1 MIEDLIK
8 YNKDADSKQIADT
21 VIYKYLFEK
30 QDTHYCSSFK
40 RIESD
45 ISSILTRIPAMF
57 SNYTNHDITHSLRIA
72 DYMVS
77 LLPGHIEEYSHTEL
91 AIMLISAIFH
101 DVGMSVSETEAAL
114 DISKQDEIRKTHHI
128 RSEKFVLEKASIDYF
143 KINTSNDVNFK
154 KIVSLIVRAHGED
167 FSWIEKNIKDD
178 EEYGTD
184 SVNPLF
190 ITCLLRLSDFLDF
203 DSRRTPLC
211 LFKYLQ
217 LRAFSY
223 DEWRKHF
230 PITNYRKINHERQ
243 IYFKGHCEE
252 PEVYHQISKYFEEIE
267 KEIKKEKLLLFES
280 DEKYKLDISDNILD
294 KLEPTKFSSVN
305 LQFNMD
311 YVAITNLLM
320 GENLYA
326 DKTVVIRELLQNS
339 IDACLLKKELS
350 AKKSEKYTPEIR
362 IIIDSNKI
370 SICDNEI
377 GMSKKIIENYFLCI
391 GKSYYTSEAFKN
403 TGASFNPI
411 SHYGIGFLSC
421 FLLTNNIEITT
432 IPFEDNKLKYHFIVN
447 KDDRNVEILT
457 YDQQATGSGTSVS
470 FINNKS
476 DEVFRTAEEI
486 IKYIE
491 NLFLDFPVPISVY
504 DKDSYIK
511 TIQIKTVDTNKR
523 IDISKYLNNVQ
534 CSFSTMFSK
543 EFCRI
548 NNVYNP
554 FSFFD
559 NNYLYDPLHLP
570 EIILDSTDFY
580 NYRQNTAESY
590 DITNIVL
597 PNNKIYILRI
607 YPLDFESENYYDS
620 FFDYND
626 DIEMS
631 YERTFNKFPQETI
644 TILLF
649 ESEIIN
655 QFDDIGKIDLL
666 DRASKD
672 EKYKHFLSEIEK
684 LLAKLNYE
692 TDSFL
697 YKIETKQIFYNENF
711 YSYITDNKQIKSE
724 EKNDLAFHNIRIGQ
738 YRIILP
744 SLLDSFMPFHWYI
757 NVNTNNIF
765 PNISRDSI
773 SSKISAELGYAIGY
787 AYNKYLCDMETDISK
802 KEFINQFI
810 KKFYPE
816 IDTNIFIKK

>member
-217 LRAFSY
+217 LKAFSY

-294 KLEPTKFSSVN
+294 KLEPTKFTSVN

-311 YVAITNLLM
+311 YAAITNLLM
-320 GENLYA
+320 GENLYS

-370 SICDNEI
+370 SICDNGI
-377 GMSKKIIENYFLCI
+377 GMTKKVIENYFLCI

-403 TGASFNPI
+403 TGASFDPI

-421 FLLTNNIEITT
+421 FLLTDTIKVHT
-432 IPFEDNKLKYHFIVN
+432 IPFEDINLSYDFSIN
-447 KDDRNVEILT
+447 KDDRNVEIKT
-457 YDQQATGSGTSVS
+457 CDEENSESGTSIAFV
-470 FINNKS
+470 NKYS
-476 DEVFRTAEEI
+476 DEIFSSTKSIVQ
-486 IKYIE
+486 YITE
-491 NLFLDFPVPISVY
+491 LFFNIPIPISIYEEKKLVE
-504 DKDSYIK
+504 
-511 TIQIKTVDTNKR
+511 TIPIRNIDMTNR
-523 IDISKYLNNVQ
+523 IDISKYLNHVQ
-534 CSFSTMFSK
+534 CSFKTITRK
-543 EFCRI
+543 ESCRI
-548 NNVYNP
+548 IERLNP
-554 FSFFD
+554 FSIQI
-559 NNYLYDPLHLP
+559 NYIYDPEHLP
-570 EIILDSTDFY
+570 DIILDEQDLF
-580 NYRQNTAESY
+580 NYQHNTNESY
-590 DITNIVL
+590 DISYFIL
-597 PNNKIYILRI
+597 KSNKIQILKI
-607 YPLDFESENYYDS
+607 YPLESDAEDYYDNY
-620 FFDYND
+620 FEYND
-626 DIEMS
+626 DAQEAFDKTVEK
-631 YERTFNKFPQETI
+631 YPEETI
-644 TILLF
+644 NILLENSELLNEF
-649 ESEIIN
+649 EEYEKVDLSYTTGTS
-655 QFDDIGKIDLL
+655 QYKKFVSLIGELL
-666 DRASKD
+666 K
-672 EKYKHFLSEIEK
+672 
-684 LLAKLNYE
+684 KLNYDV
-692 TDSFL
+692 DSFMCD
-697 YKIETKQIFYNENF
+697 IELIPIFYNENF
-711 YSYITDNKQIKSE
+711 YSYMAIDRQIKSMG
-724 EKNDLAFHNIRIGQ
+724 KNALAFHNIRIGQ
-738 YRIILP
+738 YRILLP
-744 SLLDSFMPFHWYI
+744 TLLDSFMPFQWYV
-757 NVNTNNIF
+757 NVNTNGAF

-773 SSKISAELGYAIGY
+773 SSKISSELGYAIGY
-787 AYNKYLCDMETDISK
+787 AYNKYLYDQETDFSK